1 MDHTFSAG
9 GVRLAND
16 FRDNLIIDRYDEA
29 LTSMRGS
36 KREAMRSEN
45 SEDVITWNVFHSLA
59 QIDPALWLL
68 RLQETVFDSSQT
80 TPAPTAATVRL
91 WVPTIPPTGLRRF
104 QKDEG
109 ASEVDVVVETEFSV
123 WFIEAKFKS
132 DISTGTTNNP
142 DRDQVLRNIDVGSW
156 FAGVREFYFALL
168 VADPARSPKGVAAV
182 ARYRDALTEMQHRPD
197 GLKNVRGVALIT
209 WRQLAGV
216 LATCA
221 EAATRD
227 DERTYATRAL
237 EFLNRK
243 QLA

>member
-1 MDHTFSAG
+1 MDYTLSPG

-45 SEDVITWNVFHSLA
+45 SEDVITWNVFRSLA

-68 RLQETVFDSSQT
+68 KLQEAVFGSSQT
-80 TPAPTAATVRL
+80 TPAPTASTVRL
-91 WVPTIPPTGLRRF
+91 WVPTIPPIGLRSF

-168 VADPARSPKGVAAV
+168 VADPARSPKGVGAV
-182 ARYRDALTEMQHRPD
+182 ARYRDALPEMQHRPD
-197 GLKNVRGVALIT
+197 GLKNVRGVALMT
-209 WRQLAGV
+209 WRQIAEV

-221 EAATRD
+221 AAATRE

-237 EFLNRK
+237 DFLNR
-243 QLA
+243 

>member
-1 MDHTFSAG
+1 M
-9 GVRLAND
+9 
-16 FRDNLIIDRYDEA
+16 
-29 LTSMRGS
+29 
-36 KREAMRSEN
+36 
-45 SEDVITWNVFHSLA
+45 
-59 QIDPALWLL
+59 
-68 RLQETVFDSSQT
+68 
-80 TPAPTAATVRL
+80 RL
-91 WVPTIPPTGLRRF
+91 WVPTIPPIGLRRF

-109 ASEVDVVVETEFSV
+109 ASEVDVVIETEFSV

-182 ARYRDALTEMQHRPD
+182 ARYRDALPEMQHRPD
-197 GLKNVRGVALIT
+197 GLKNVRGVALMT
-209 WRQLAGV
+209 WRQIGEV

-221 EAATRD
+221 AGATRD

-237 EFLNRK
+237 DF
-243 QLA
+243 